1 MVIRAVAE
9 RDETVF
15 SDTWPQS
22 ATNCLGS
29 CSQSQLLWDF
39 SFSQISPQSLQ
50 SATFS
55 VDEQVSETAAARIVG
70 LRCRAADAVCRRSLA
85 GDTDQMSALGRALDR
100 LSVLADRLRSDLGRV
115 GRTSSASLDA
125 LHRRLG
131 YHAAAALQG
140 GVRRVFQDAFV
151 SEFDRVRRRSLDPLM
166 VLEHEAVA
174 NVERTIKQLHFTATS
189 ESVARKVHS
198 HVTLYKFLTA
208 RKITLLYMYGIV
220 LYRIVIK

>member
-1 MVIRAVAE
+1 MKLCFQIRGLSRQQTASVHAANH
-9 RDETVF
+9 
-15 SDTWPQS
+15 SY
-22 ATNCLGS
+22 CG
-29 CSQSQLLWDF
+29 
-39 SFSQISPQSLQ
+39 ISPSAKSRLSLYSRLRSVWTNKSRRRRLQ
-50 SATFS
+50 GSL
-55 VDEQVSETAAARIVG
+55 VDERVSETAAARIVG

-189 ESVARKVHS
+189 ESVARKVQS
-198 HVTLYKFLTA
+198 
-208 RKITLLYMYGIV
+208 RD
-220 LYRIVIK
+220 VI